1 MNLTSIDL
9 NLLVVFDALMNER
22 QVTRAGESI
31 GLSQPATSNALARLR
46 NLTSDELFIRTRV
59 GLQPTPHA
67 IAIAQHIQPALK
79 QIQAALSL
87 ERNFDPMTS
96 DRVFTI
102 GMTDYVE
109 FVLLP
114 SLLSLLGTRAP
125 NIKIQV
131 RSGDR
136 QHLLAL
142 LDSGEVDLICGLFP
156 EKVLWHEE
164 QPLFQE
170 KYVCACRYD
179 RPAIGDRL
187 TLDDYLSV
195 SHLLISIQEDM
206 VGRVDKILAE
216 RNLKRHISISIPHF
230 LVAPFIL
237 SHTDLIATLAKRVA
251 NEFSTTQNLK
261 IFPCPLPIEGF
272 SVSMRSHR
280 STHNHAAHVWLREII
295 TEVARTI

>member
-9 NLLVVFDALMNER
+9 NLLVVFDALMTER

-67 IAIAQHIQPALK
+67 IAIAQQIQPALK

-96 DRVFTI
+96 DRIFTI
-102 GMTDYVE
+102 GMSDYVE

-114 SLLSLLGTRAP
+114 RLLSALEMQAP
-125 NIKIQV
+125 NIRIQV

-136 QHLLAL
+136 QHILAL

-156 EKVLWHEE
+156 EKVPWHEE
-164 QPLFQE
+164 QFLFQE
-170 KYVCACRYD
+170 KYVCLCRYD
-179 RPAIGDRL
+179 HPAIRDHL
-187 TLDDYLSV
+187 TLEDYLSV
-195 SHLLISIQEDM
+195 SHLLVSVQEDM
-206 VGRVDKILAE
+206 FGRVDKRLAE
-216 RNLKRHISISIPHF
+216 KELQRRIAISIPHF

-237 SHTDLIATLAKRVA
+237 ARTNLIATLAERVA
-251 NEFSTTQNLK
+251 NELASTQNLK

-280 STHNHAAHVWLREII
+280 STHNHAAHAWLRDII
-295 TEVARTI
+295 MEVARTI